1 MSFFDIFVSSAMCQY
16 EIALVTSVIKKLQ
29 VMNLGYGKEVYYHGL
44 YCSLYYLGA
53 GIFWNLSS
61 QQTLMVQKLNK

>member
-1 MSFFDIFVSSAMCQY
+1 
-16 EIALVTSVIKKLQ
+16 
-29 VMNLGYGKEVYYHGL
+29 MNLGYGKEVDYHGL

-61 QQTLMVQKLNK
+61 QQTLMIQKLNK